1 MSATGG
7 GGDNNSTTV
16 NANAVTNINVK
27 STEQAREV
35 EDVVYT
41 GGWY

>member
-1 MSATGG
+1 MSATSNN
-7 GGDNNSTTV
+7 DNSTTV
-16 NANAVTNINVK
+16 NASSTTNINVT
-27 STEQAREV
+27 STEQARTV